1 MAGRGVVLVLT
12 CALAVG
18 SCSLNDPPGGDGR
31 MSIATGGSGGV
42 YQVYGGGVAEML
54 SENGHDTTAE
64 TTSASVDNLFL
75 VADGDSDVAF
85 SLADTAIDAVK
96 GQEAFEQPEPLQA
109 LGTLYSNF
117 THVVAM
123 KDSGITKIEDLK
135 GKTVSIG
142 APNSGTEVIGL
153 RLMEVAGLDPDNDV
167 TRRAMGVGE
176 STAALRE
183 GSIDAFVWSGGLPTG
198 AITDLA
204 TTDDIVLLPLD
215 RYVPLLNERY
225 GEAYQESE
233 VEEGEYPGVPP
244 TKTIAVP
251 NLLMVRS
258 DMDETLAHD
267 LIKLMFDHK
276 AELAEVHPS
285 AEKLTLEDAQEV
297 VAGVELHPGAERYYQ
312 EAEE

>member
-1 MAGRGVVLVLT
+1 MLVV

-18 SCSLNDPPGGDGR
+18 SCSLNDPPGGEGR

-64 TTSASVDNLFL
+64 TTSASVDNLYL
-75 VADGDSDVAF
+75 VADGDSEVAF

-96 GQEAFEQPEPLQA
+96 GQESFDAPMPLRA

-117 THVVAM
+117 THVVVE
-123 KDSGITKIEDLK
+123 KDSGIKRIEDLK

-153 RLMEVAGLDPDNDV
+153 RLMAVAGLDPDQDV
-167 TRRAMGVGE
+167 TRRSMGVGE
-176 STAALRE
+176 SSSALRE

-204 TTDDIVLLPLD
+204 TTEEIALLPLD
-215 RYVPLLNERY
+215 AYLPKLNERY
-225 GEAYQESE
+225 GEAYTEAE
-233 VEEGEYPGVPP
+233 VEEGEYPGVAPV
-244 TKTIAVP
+244 KTISVP
-251 NLLMVRS
+251 NLLMVRE
-258 DMDETLAHD
+258 DMDEALAHD
-267 LIKLMFDHK
+267 LIKLMFDNK
-276 AELAEVHPS
+276 KQLAEVHPS
-285 AEKLTLEDAQEV
+285 AEKLELEDAQKV
-297 VAGVELHPGAERYYQ
+297 VEPVQLHPGAERYYQ

>member
-1 MAGRGVVLVLT
+1 MLAAGCAAVLGA
-12 CALAVG
+12 CG
-18 SCSLNDPPGGDGR
+18 LNDPPGGSGR

-54 SENGHDTTAE
+54 SSNGHPTTAE

-75 VADGDSDVAF
+75 VADGNSDVAF

-96 GQEAFEQPEPLQA
+96 GQDAFDQPLPLRA

-117 THVVAM
+117 THVVAL
-123 KDSGITKIEDLK
+123 KDSGIASIEDLR

-153 RLMEVAGLDPDNDV
+153 RLMEVAGLDPDEDV
-167 TRRAMGVGE
+167 TQRSMGVGE
-176 STAALRE
+176 SAAALRE

-204 TTDDIVLLPLD
+204 TTDEIVLLPLD
-215 RYVPLLNERY
+215 RYVGELNDRY

-233 VEEGEYPGVPP
+233 VEEGEYPGVPAV
-244 TKTIAVP
+244 KTIAVP
-251 NLLMVRS
+251 NLLMVRADMS
-258 DMDETLAHD
+258 DDLAHD
-267 LIKLMFDHK
+267 VIALMFEHK
-276 AELAEVHPS
+276 QELAAVHPS
-285 AEKLTLEDAQEV
+285 AEKLELEDAQEV
-297 VAGVELHPGAERYYQ
+297 VEGVELHRGAERFYS
-312 EAEE
+312 EAAK